1 MKKVKN
7 RNTIKKWLWNGGIL
21 AALLVAVTVF
31 VVMLEMEKRLL
42 SQYERGV
49 IYVAAKEIPEGQLIT
64 EVNCR
69 EYFKECQLD
78 KSVIP
83 KTALCDKRQ
92 VKGLVAAGNIEE
104 GVLLTAG
111 MFERLDDITAEL
123 KEPVVAGLKAE
134 DLYQMAGGI
143 LRAGDRIHIYSVN
156 KENAA
161 TLVWKNIYVQQVFD
175 NVGGNISNE
184 DKVTAVQRINVY
196 LDSGDVEKFYTEL
209 ASGSLRVVKVCD

>member
-21 AALLVAVTVF
+21 AALLAAVTVF

-156 KENAA
+156 KENTA